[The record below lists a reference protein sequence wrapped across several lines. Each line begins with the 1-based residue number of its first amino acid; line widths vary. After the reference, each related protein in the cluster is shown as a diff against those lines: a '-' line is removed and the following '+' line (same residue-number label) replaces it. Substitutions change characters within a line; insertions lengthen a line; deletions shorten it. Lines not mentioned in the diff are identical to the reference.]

1 MFYISEYNRNS
12 RRFKVCE
19 DITERTKLFSYAELC
34 NFVRSG
40 RKVYGITSTVW
51 FIPVCSTKNSNTEVV
66 FTFEILNV
74 NNDWRGLVPDI
85 QDDFFR
91 VDVTVDNCIVI
102 DKDFY
107 YTYPSN
113 DCFSIT
119 SGVDDYFKKYIEFY
133 AIGLYQRSS
142 SSKSKRQGKDYE
154 FLSRQFAEQYGIV
167 KYRVNGNLMIYN
179 VSYPAYL
186 SNPRYTI
193 QHTVN
198 LDTGEDCTRQ
208 LKRFDTSGL
217 QNRG

>member
-19 DITERTKLFSYAELC
+19 DVTGRTKLFSYDELC
-34 NFVRSG
+34 SFVRSG
-40 RKVYGITSTVW
+40 REVYGITSTVW
-51 FIPVCSTKNSNTEVV
+51 FIPVSSTKNSNTEVV

-74 NNDWRGLVPDI
+74 NNDWRGLVPNI
-85 QDDFFR
+85 EDDFFR
-91 VDVTVDNCIVI
+91 VEVTVDNCVVT

-107 YTYPSN
+107 YTYSSN

-119 SGVDDYFKKYIEFY
+119 SGVGDYFKKYIEFY
-133 AIGLYQRSS
+133 AVGLYQRSIS
-142 SSKSKRQGKDYE
+142 NKSKKQGKDYE
-154 FLSRQFAEQYGIV
+154 LLSRQFAERYGIV
-167 KYRVNGNLMIYN
+167 EYRVKGNTMIYN

-198 LDTGEDCTRQ
+198 LDSEVEQTKQ
-208 LKRFDTSGL
+208 LKRFDSKGL
-217 QNRG
+217 VNRH